1 MTVLLTSI
9 ALCAGAAWLCMAEEE
24 VFFKE
29 KNGDFAEKFPVPV
42 TFSSA
47 NVTFVLQ
54 LKKTIAK
61 YTILI

>member
-1 MTVLLTSI
+1 MAVLLTSI
-9 ALCAGAAWLCMAEEE
+9 ALCAGAAGLCTAEEE
-24 VFFKE
+24 ELFKG

>member
-1 MTVLLTSI
+1 MAVLLTSM
-9 ALCAGAAWLCMAEEE
+9 ALCAGAAGLCTAEEK
-24 VFFKE
+24 VLFKG
-29 KNGDFAEKFPVPV
+29 KKGDFAEKFPVPV
-42 TFSSA
+42 TFLSA